1 MSHNKLKALP
11 GTAVFAGLRNLKFLY
26 LHNNGIS
33 AWDDIQLLTA
43 LPTILHITLMN
54 NPVSA
59 ILGYRYFLARSLKS
73 LLALDNYVITD
84 EERTGNFSTLFGD
97 LGRRFKPLNAKMMW

>member
-1 MSHNKLKALP
+1 MP
-11 GTAVFAGLRNLKFLY
+11 M
-26 LHNNGIS
+26 IM
-33 AWDDIQLLTA
+33 
-43 LPTILHITLMN
+43 HITLTS

-59 ILGYRYFLARSLKS
+59 ILGYRYFLARSLPT

-97 LGRRFKPLNAKMMW
+97 LGRRFKPLNPKMVW